1 MHGRAEE
8 LHGALAT
15 RVENGA
21 IGVLVGFV
29 EGVDSAGEVGS
40 VWNQRGEV
48 VSVHVSAG
56 DPEEEM
62 GVCTAEEGGDSGN
75 GGKGELHVWYICV
88 LCAVSCKLGGAV
100 VGISDGKIERSCV

>member
-8 LHGALAT
+8 LHDALAT
-15 RVENGA
+15 RVENRA
-21 IGVLVGFV
+21 VRVLVGFV
-29 EGVDSAGEVGS
+29 EGVDSTGEVGS
-40 VWNQRGEV
+40 VLFQLGEV
-48 VSVHVSAG
+48 VAGQVSAG

-62 GVCTAEEGGDSGN
+62 GICSAEKGGDSGN

-100 VGISDGKIERSCV
+100 LGISD